1 MNKAGT
7 MALNNAFQNGNV
19 VHTVDG
25 VAKAN
30 RLRTE
35 RPEPRIVCGRVN
47 FHSVWKILVLP

>member
-35 RPEPRIVCGRVN
+35 RPEPRIVFGRVN